1 MILKYLN
8 IKLCQK
14 VHKNRLYNMCT
25 IKSMLQKKTAPI
37 FMIAQLRS
45 KTDRTKKIKQEIN
58 K

>member
-1 MILKYLN
+1 
-8 IKLCQK
+8 
-14 VHKNRLYNMCT
+14 MCT